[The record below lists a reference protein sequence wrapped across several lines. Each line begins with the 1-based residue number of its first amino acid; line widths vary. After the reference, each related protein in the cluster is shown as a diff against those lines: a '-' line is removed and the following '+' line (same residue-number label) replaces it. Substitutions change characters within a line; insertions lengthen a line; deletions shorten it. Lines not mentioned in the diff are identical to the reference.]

1 MEPVGYRG
9 MILVCA
15 ARVALLAAACNER
28 PVPPDAH
35 VALEGGTRARVEST
49 TISPALVESV
59 ALAKGARASE
69 AAADLVDDELLA
81 RGARWHGLEHD
92 PAVQWSMTADLAGR
106 TARRMLDAAR
116 ALGPPSEDELATRRV
131 VHAIV
136 VRSPSVAPEDAH
148 SLAAAI
154 ERAVVHAPS
163 PEEFERRASR
173 VPHEFARVVVERIG
187 PFGPDG
193 KTASGEGLDATFVTA
208 AFSLHTPGDT
218 SPIVETRFGWHVIRL
233 VDRLPVDPSAVA
245 DRRRELDSAV
255 LELRARSALGA
266 LLRARRD
273 RTSVRIEGA
282 ADALMADSTRGP

>member
-1 MEPVGYRG
+1 

-15 ARVALLAAACNER
+15 SRVALLAAGCEER
-28 PVPPDAH
+28 PLPPDAR
-35 VALEGGTRARVEST
+35 VAVEGGARAGVDST

-59 ALAKGARASE
+59 TLAKGGRPSE
-69 AAADLVDDELLA
+69 AIADLVDDELLA
-81 RGARWHGLEHD
+81 RAARSHGLERD
-92 PAVQWSMTADLAGR
+92 PAVQWSVTADLAGR
-106 TARRMLDAAR
+106 TARRIRDDAR
-116 ALGPPSEDELATRRV
+116 ALGPPSEDELANRRV

-136 VRSPSVAPEDAH
+136 VRSPSVAPEDAR

-193 KTASGEGLDATFVTA
+193 RTGTGEGLDATFVTA
-208 AFSLHTPGDT
+208 AFSLHTPGET

-245 DRRRELDSAV
+245 DRRRELENAV

-266 LLRARRD
+266 LLRARRE

-282 ADALMADSTRGP
+282 ADALMADSTREP